1 MTSGEFD
8 SEIEKE
14 IAQARNEYFTAIENG
29 DVEKLRDILADDFVF
44 RRNPFG
50 GERSKEEVL
59 AANKLAPS
67 KIRSDGSDN
76 VRINVFGEMAVF
88 TGIQKVK
95 IENATEKAK
104 DEKHSVAITNV
115 FVKRDGKW
123 LLLLEHFVD
132 LPPY

>member
-1 MTSGEFD
+1 MTDGEFD
-8 SEIEKE
+8 NEIEKE
-14 IAQARNEYFTAIENG
+14 IAQARNQYFTAIENG
-29 DVEKLRDILADDFVF
+29 DVNKLRDILADEFVF

-50 GERSKEEVL
+50 GERTKEEVL
-59 AANKLAPS
+59 AANQLAPS
-67 KIRSDGSDN
+67 KIRSDGLDN

-95 IENATEKAK
+95 IEKAG
-104 DEKHSVAITNV
+104 DEKHSVAITNI

-123 LLLLEHFVD
+123 LLIMEHFVD